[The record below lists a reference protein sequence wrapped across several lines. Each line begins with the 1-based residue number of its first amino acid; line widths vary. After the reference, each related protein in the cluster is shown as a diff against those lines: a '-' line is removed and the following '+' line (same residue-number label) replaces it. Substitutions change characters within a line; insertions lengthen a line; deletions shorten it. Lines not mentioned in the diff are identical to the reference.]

1 MRCPAETIRQMA
13 EQAFRHNGGT
23 CEICGK
29 DPRMVPD
36 ARRKMRIEDAEFD
49 HIIPL
54 SWVRTCPA
62 VAAGSTAA
70 RMQMARD
77 GGVFQLVCREPC
89 HKAKTDRDKA
99 LAAEAARA
107 TLLSELFEMDA
118 RSPWTVNRLVT
129 ELDSQTMQDW
139 LAAKFHAG
147 LLKNNESL
155 AIYDIGP
162 GGLPLCECD
171 CGQLTEV
178 TMFTWS
184 QDKTKAQIHREER
197 ARMLKPRCRSCGK
210 RATIPVVCCETTE
223 PHFSS
228 RPIADLL
235 TEMRG
240 STFKWLRP
248 ANEAELAE
256 WRRKF
261 ALGELW
267 FA

>member
-1 MRCPAETIRQMA
+1 MA
-13 EQAFRHNGGT
+13 EQAFRHNGGA

-29 DPRMVPD
+29 GLRMVLD
-36 ARRKMRIEDAEFD
+36 ARRKMRIEDSEYD
-49 HIIPL
+49 HIKPL

-62 VAAGSTAA
+62 VAARSTAA

-89 HKAKTDRDKA
+89 HKAKTHKDRA

-107 TLLSELFEMDA
+107 TVFSELFEMDA
-118 RSPWTVNRLVT
+118 RSPWTVDRLVT
-129 ELDSQTMQDW
+129 EFDSQTMQDW
-139 LAAKFHAG
+139 LAAKFHAD

-162 GGLPLCECD
+162 GGLPLCECE

-197 ARMLKPRCRSCGK
+197 ARMLKPRCKSCGK
-210 RATIPVVCCETTE
+210 KAIIPVVCCETTE

-228 RPIADLL
+228 TPIADLL
-235 TEMRG
+235 TVMRD

-261 ALGELW
+261 ALRELW